1 MSTTPDKIPLFR
13 GTPRE
18 RITVALVT
26 PVLLLVCIW
35 CFRMIE
41 PALGDT
47 RLATPGSRFVL
58 DIFHFL
64 CTELF
69 GGAIVFLIL
78 AFIWAL
84 FCPKWIV
91 QLMTMLSHYVW
102 KAVCVVVVVML
113 VAAFIG
119 GLLRHVA

>member
-1 MSTTPDKIPLFR
+1 MPDKIPLFR
-13 GTPRE
+13 GTLRE
-18 RITVALVT
+18 RITVALVV
-26 PVLLLVCIW
+26 PILLLVCIW

-69 GGAIVFLIL
+69 GGAIVFLTL

-84 FCPKWIV
+84 FYPKWIV
-91 QLMTMLSHYVW
+91 QLMTRASHYVW
-102 KAVCVVVVVML
+102 KVICVVVVVMI

-119 GLLRHVA
+119 SWLRHAV